1 MSTRPNVSSGVCRRV
16 WAFLGMAGVVMVFVI
31 CGIFPAHSQAAVAP
45 WSMGPRAASMLDLW
59 QTEQGLPQNHVT
71 SIAQTREGYLWIGTY
86 EGLARFDGVR
96 FVIFHSAQHPDLPSS
111 RITSLH
117 EDAAGTLWIGHE
129 HGQVSSYRH
138 GRFEAVPGP
147 VVSPRGSVI
156 ALQSDLRG
164 DLWLLRR
171 SGVVERLR
179 DRLTVPASESAASP
193 VLFAQYRNA
202 QREPGDLWRVQ
213 GGRLTR
219 LPETASAPGELPAY
233 PRTNEFVLNAC
244 PSGDGSIWVLAG
256 RRLRKWTPGGA
267 EAEVCVTPWGDTP
280 VARMWEGR
288 SSGLWFG
295 TQERGLFCRRP
306 NGEFVHFNR
315 TNGLG
320 SDWVRTLMEDREGT
334 LWVGTGGGGLCALRA
349 RRVQMFSPP
358 DDWQGRGLLSVSPGR
373 AGELW
378 VGTEGAGLYRFEGT
392 EVQRF
397 GPADGLSN
405 SYVWT
410 VLDDGP
416 GSAWA
421 GTWGRGLFHRA
432 AGGNWV
438 PVPGLSQDGFV
449 VTALHRVGSGAD
461 GLVRE
466 SRAAGPLWVGTQRGL
481 ARVEGE
487 RVDWVV
493 GSEVISPEIRSIAE
507 TSDGAVWF
515 GMAGGGLGRWKDG
528 VVRQFGARDGLP
540 AVDVWSLLADGAGLW
555 IGTVGGGLCRWKEGR
570 FATVDA
576 RAGLPNNVI
585 CQMVDDGQG
594 AIWLG
599 TRGGIVRVSRRE
611 LEDCADGRLA
621 SPSFFTFGRADGMA
635 TLECSG
641 GSQPCAGRTVDGQL
655 LFPTTR
661 GLAVINPADLNTNL
675 VAPPVLMESLSF
687 GGEPGWEAG
696 TNAGPVT
703 VAAGRQRLE
712 FRFTALSFIAPER
725 MRFRYKLE
733 GLEEGWT
740 QISGTRSV
748 SYTRVPPGDYIF
760 RVTACNSDGVWN
772 PSGAALAVT
781 VLPYFWQTWWFQL
794 LVAVAAAGVI
804 GGMARWV
811 TRRRYWRKLDQ
822 IERQRA
828 VERERSRIARD
839 IHDDLG
845 ASLTRITLLSHSASE
860 ELAEPERAAAHLQRI
875 SATSLELTKALEEI
889 VWAINPRHDTLDSLV
904 TYLGR
909 FAQDLSSAAGVRCR
923 IDMPTELPPWPL
935 SAESRHNL
943 FLAFKEALHNV
954 VRHAGASQVN
964 VTLRLA
970 PTEFTLAVEDDG
982 RGFPTT
988 STTSTTTTPREDLGG
1003 TFGRT
1008 GGAGGNGLQNMVR
1021 RLDEIGGR
1029 CEVSSVPGVGT
1040 TVRLVV
1046 KIHDNPAGRGA
1057 GKVMS

>member
-1 MSTRPNVSSGVCRRV
+1 MPLRPPNSRSDFTRV
-16 WAFLGMAGVVMVFVI
+16 WAVWAARVVVALLASLELLPVRGSAAALPWGMDA
-31 CGIFPAHSQAAVAP
+31 
-45 WSMGPRAASMLDLW
+45 RAASILELW

-71 SIAQTREGYLWIGTY
+71 SIAQTRDGYLWIGTY

-96 FVIFHSAQHPDLPSS
+96 FVTFHSAQHPDLPSS

-129 HGQVSSYRH
+129 HGQVTRH
-138 GRFEAVPGP
+138 RQGKFEAVAGT
-147 VVSPRGSVI
+147 VASPRGSVI
-156 ALQSDLRG
+156 SLQSDLRG

-179 DRLTVPASESAASP
+179 DRRLIPGSESAALP
-193 VLFAQYRNA
+193 VLFAQFRDP
-202 QREPGDLWRVQ
+202 QRQPGDLWRVQ

-219 LPETASAPGELPAY
+219 VPETSLSTNAWLDY

-267 EAEVCVTPWGDTP
+267 EVEAGMTPWGDTP

-288 SSGLWFG
+288 TSGLWFG

-306 NGEFVHFNR
+306 DGEFVHFNR

-320 SDWVRTLMEDREGT
+320 SDWVRTLMEDGEGT

-378 VGTEGAGLYRFEGT
+378 VGTEGAGLYRLAGS

-397 GPADGLSN
+397 GAEHGLSN
-405 SYVWT
+405 GYVWT
-410 VLDDGP
+410 VLDDGAN
-416 GSAWA
+416 SAWA
-421 GTWGRGLFHRA
+421 GTWGRGLFHRVD
-432 AGGNWV
+432 GGSWV
-438 PVPGLSQDGFV
+438 PVPGLSQDGLV
-449 VTALHRVGSGAD
+449 VTALHRGGASGRSAAGD
-461 GLVRE
+461 RRE
-466 SRAAGPLWVGTQRGL
+466 GGPLWVGTHRGL
-481 ARVEGE
+481 ARVEAG
-487 RVDWVV
+487 RVDWMVN
-493 GSEVISPEIRSIAE
+493 GSEVISPAIRSIAE

-515 GMAGGGLGRWKDG
+515 GMSGGGLGRWKDG
-528 VVRQFGARDGLP
+528 VVRQFGPRDGLP
-540 AVDVWSLLADGAGLW
+540 AVDVWCLLAQNDGGLW
-555 IGTVGGGLCRWKEGR
+555 IGTVGGGLCRWKHDR
-570 FATVDA
+570 FSTVDA
-576 RAGLPNNVI
+576 RAGLPNNVV
-585 CQMVDDGQG
+585 CQLVDDGRG

-611 LEDCADGRLA
+611 LEECADGRRP
-621 SPSFFTFGRADGMA
+621 SPSFSTFGRADGLA

-661 GLAVINPADLNTNL
+661 GLAVINPADLTTNL
-675 VAPPVLMESLSF
+675 VAPPVLIESLSL

-696 TNAGPVT
+696 TNAGPVS
-703 VAAGRQRLE
+703 VPAGRHRFE
-712 FRFTALSFIAPER
+712 FRFTALSFIAPDR

-733 GLEEGWT
+733 GLDEGWT
-740 QISGTRSV
+740 QISGARSA
-748 SYTRVPPGDYIF
+748 SYTRVPPGDYVF

-772 PSGAALAVT
+772 SSGAALALT
-781 VLPYFWQTWWFQL
+781 VLPYFWQTWWFQVV
-794 LVAVAAAGVI
+794 VAVVAASAI
-804 GGMARWV
+804 GGLSRWN
-811 TRRRYWRKLDQ
+811 TRRRYRQKLDQ
-822 IERQRA
+822 MERQRA

-860 ELAEPERAAAHLQRI
+860 ELADPERTAAHLERI

-923 IDMPTELPPWPL
+923 IDIPTELPPWPL

-954 VRHAGASQVN
+954 VRHAGARQVN

-970 PTEFTLAVEDDG
+970 SAGFTLAVEDDG
-982 RGFPTT
+982 CGFLATTAPAQRGP
-988 STTSTTTTPREDLGG
+988 GG
-1003 TFGRT
+1003 GPGQT
-1008 GGAGGNGLQNMVR
+1008 GGAGGNGLQNMIR

-1029 CEVSSVPGVGT
+1029 CEVSSVPGSGT

-1046 KIHDNPAGRGA
+1046 KIHDNPPGRGA
-1057 GKVMS
+1057 AKVMS